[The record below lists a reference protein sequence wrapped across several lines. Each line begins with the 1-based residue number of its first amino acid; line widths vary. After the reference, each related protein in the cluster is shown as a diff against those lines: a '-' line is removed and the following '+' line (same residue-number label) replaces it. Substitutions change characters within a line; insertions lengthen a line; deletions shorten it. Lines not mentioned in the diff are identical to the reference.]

1 MYPNKAHHNRDKLP
15 NEYPVFLLLWVLV
28 LEVEHLELEVMPRR
42 SPTDDVLERELDDGL
57 FVVAADEI
65 Q

>member
-1 MYPNKAHHNRDKLP
+1 
-15 NEYPVFLLLWVLV
+15 LV
-28 LEVEHLELEVMPRR
+28 LEVEHLELEVMPGR

-57 FVVAADEI
+57 FVIAVDEI